1 MGMPRAKLAVASIG
15 STIQTRPSP
24 VASPPSSSPITR
36 SSGKAAATCSRT
48 MASIAVSAWVT
59 GLRSALIRT
68 RTSPR
73 KTLIP
78 ISAARS
84 ANPRANASSCS
95 NTTAAYRS
103 AVGGSPGVGRRW
115 HDVAMSQRRVVT
127 WGGFSLERP
136 DLAEAGRGLLYQFGV
151 GLAFLATVRRD
162 GGPRVHPMCPIAHR

>member
-78 ISAARS
+78 IVGRAVGQPEGERQLVFEHDRS
-84 ANPRANASSCS
+84 LPKRE
-95 NTTAAYRS
+95 S
-103 AVGGSPGVGRRW
+103 AVRPVSAGGGT
-115 HDVAMSQRRVVT
+115 MSR
-127 WGGFSLERP
+127 
-136 DLAEAGRGLLYQFGV
+136 
-151 GLAFLATVRRD
+151 
-162 GGPRVHPMCPIAHR
+162 